1 MEPVLAIVGPTATG
15 KTELAVAIAA
25 ERPAEVVN
33 ADALQVYRGFDIGTA
48 KPSAALRR
56 RVPHHLIDILDA
68 DESFSAGAFAERAR
82 AAILDIQSRGRLA
95 LVVGGSGLYLKALL
109 EGIGPLPRSE
119 PRVRR
124 RLEERLRAEGIE
136 SLWRELGATD
146 PATAARLAPA
156 DRQRILRALEV
167 LEVSGRPLS
176 SWIAERPFGE
186 RAIPAAKVGLT
197 LPRGLLYDR
206 IAARVERMLERGW
219 LEEVSGLLD
228 RWRDPD
234 LPAFQ
239 AIGYRQLARHL
250 LEDWPLEEA
259 VAEILVATRRFAK
272 RQSTWFRS
280 DTDIV
285 WFRVDRTARLAEAA
299 LRQLDRVVSAPT
311 GVGR

>member
-15 KTELAVAIAA
+15 KTELALAIAG

-48 KPSAALRR
+48 KPSAELRQ
-56 RVPHHLIDILDA
+56 RVPHHLIDILDP

-82 AAILDIQSRGRLA
+82 TVIRDIQGRGRLA
-95 LVVGGSGLYLKALL
+95 VVVGGSGLYLRALL
-109 EGIGPLPRSE
+109 EGIGSLPQSE
-119 PRVRR
+119 PAVRR
-124 RLEERLRAEGIE
+124 RLEERLESEGLE
-136 SLWRELGATD
+136 VLWRELEAGD

-176 SWIAERPFGE
+176 AWIAERPFGV
-186 RAIPAAKVGLT
+186 RTLPAAKVGLT
-197 LPRGLLYDR
+197 LPRALLYDR
-206 IAARVERMLERGW
+206 IAARVHRMLERGW
-219 LEEVSGLLD
+219 LDEVSGLLD
-228 RWRDPD
+228 RWHDPD

-250 LEDWPLEEA
+250 LEQWPLDEA
-259 VAEILVATRRFAK
+259 VEEILATTRRFAK

-285 WFRVDRTARLAEAA
+285 WFRIDRTPQLAEAV
-299 LRQLDRVVSAPT
+299 LRQLDRVASAP
-311 GVGR
+311 GGAAE